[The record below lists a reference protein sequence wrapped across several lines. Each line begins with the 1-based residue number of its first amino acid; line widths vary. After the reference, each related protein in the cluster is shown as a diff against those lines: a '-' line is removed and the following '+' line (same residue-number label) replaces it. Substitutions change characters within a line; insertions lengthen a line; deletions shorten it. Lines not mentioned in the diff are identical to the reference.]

1 MQQKGSNLTVCK
13 HIGRHCIITN
23 LSKPLFFLKKQ
34 FVFTAKT
41 ICFQRKNNLFSTEKQ
56 FVFAEKTK

>member
-34 FVFTAKT
+34 FVL
-41 ICFQRKNNLFSTEKQ
+41 R
-56 FVFAEKTK
+56 